1 MAIHK
6 SFISGKALQAS
17 AFVTTAQPLILFFN
31 SRLTSAPEMDQVQ
44 RSAVLNQA
52 GLETHHRVEEEKH
65 QRQPFLLHVNR
76 SILAIINITPI
87 SSIS

>member
-17 AFVTTAQPLILFFN
+17 SFVTTAQPLILFFN
-31 SRLTSAPEMDQVQ
+31 SFLTSASETDQV

-65 QRQPFLLHVNR
+65 QPQPFLLHINQ

>member
-6 SFISGKALQAS
+6 SFISGKAPQAS
-17 AFVTTAQPLILFFN
+17 AFVTTAQPLVLFFN
-31 SRLTSAPEMDQVQ
+31 SLLTSAPETDQVR
-44 RSAVLNQA
+44 RSAVLDQA
-52 GLETHHRVEEEKH
+52 GLETNPRAEAEIH
-65 QRQPFLLHVNR
+65 QSQPFLLHINQ

>member
-17 AFVTTAQPLILFFN
+17 SFVTTAQPLILF
-31 SRLTSAPEMDQVQ
+31 RLTSAPETDQV

-65 QRQPFLLHVNR
+65 QPQPFLLHINQ